1 MLLRGLLTAVLVSA
15 CGPETSATPLL
26 PDPATAPA
34 ATPTLPPATATVPPA
49 SSAATATI
57 SPELASRIL
66 DTTGFT
72 TPVHDPVMARDGDR
86 YYLFSTGPGVSVR
99 CSNDM
104 SLWEPCGN
112 VFPSYPDWV
121 RRSVPNVKDLWAPDI
136 SLHDGRF
143 YLYYSASSFGSNES
157 AIGLATNVT
166 LDRDSPDYEWLDHG
180 EVISSR
186 KTDDHNAI
194 DPNLFVDQEGQ
205 AWLSFGSFWTGIKL
219 VKLDRATGKPSA
231 DAPLIS
237 VADNA
242 PQPQDAIEAPFITQ
256 RGDFY
261 YLFVSHD
268 FCCRG
273 VNSTYNIRV
282 GRSSDVTGPYVD
294 REGSPMIGGGGTLVY
309 GGSDRWRG
317 PGHNAIY
324 IEDDTYYLIFH
335 SYDAKAGGTPT
346 LRIEK
351 LIWDEDDWPISPS
364 AMAGM

>member
-1 MLLRGLLTAVLVSA
+1 
-15 CGPETSATPLL
+15 
-26 PDPATAPA
+26 
-34 ATPTLPPATATVPPA
+34 
-49 SSAATATI
+49 
-57 SPELASRIL
+57 
-66 DTTGFT
+66 
-72 TPVHDPVMARDGDR
+72 MARDGDR
-86 YYLFSTGPGVSVR
+86 FYLFTTGAGITVR
-99 CSNDM
+99 CSDDM
-104 SLWEPCGN
+104 LAWLPCGK
-112 VFPSYPDWV
+112 VFDTLPAWV
-121 RRSVPNVKDLWAPDI
+121 KTAVPGVRDLWAPDI
-136 SLHDGRF
+136 SFHDGRF
-143 YLYYSASSFGSNES
+143 SLYYAASTFGSNHS

-166 LDRDSPDYEWLDHG
+166 LDPASPKYAWVDQG
-180 EVISSR
+180 EVIASLSI
-186 KTDDHNAI
+186 DDHNAI
-194 DPNLFVDQEGQ
+194 DPNLFIDREGQ

-273 VNSTYNIRV
+273 IDSTYNIRV
-282 GRSSDVTGPYVD
+282 GRSRDIAGPYLD
-294 REGSPMIGGGGTLVY
+294 RDGKPMIGGGGTLVY

-324 IEDDTYYLIFH
+324 VESDTYFLIYH
-335 SYDAKAGGTPT
+335 AYDKLAVGAPT

-351 LIWDEDDWPISPS
+351 LIWDKDGWPMSPS
-364 AMAGM
+364 ALAGV